1 MFLLLSGEGAS
12 DIGTQTDEIG
22 PMTKFVDNWIERRI
36 NYSFVEL
43 GQEHYTIISEA
54 QIVVVAKDMK
64 PRSRKGK
71 KQLIETRFFYNNARA
86 LAKIAKL
93 EGSRRGVQ
101 VIPILFRDADDPSP
115 NGEWANKRKSMLDG
129 FEIEEVVNGV
139 PMIPKP
145 TSEAWILCAL
155 RENYQNCEK
164 LENEKSSPDSKNL
177 LKDQLEQH
185 LGEQGTRSILN
196 DKIDCGELDI
206 NKIVDMPS
214 LNVFKERLDEVLDNL
229 GVQRVQY
236 R

>member
-36 NYSFVEL
+36 NYSFVES
-43 GQEHYTIISEA
+43 GHYTIISET
-54 QIVVVAKDMK
+54 QIGIVAKAMK
-64 PRSRKGK
+64 SRSSKGK
-71 KQLIETRFFYNNARA
+71 KQLSETRYFYKNARA
-86 LAKIAKL
+86 LAQIAKL
-93 EGSRRGVQ
+93 ESSRRGVQ
-101 VIPILFRDADDPSP
+101 VIPILFRDADKPSH
-115 NGEWANKRKSMLDG
+115 NGEWANKRQSMLDG
-129 FEIEEVVNGV
+129 FEIEEVINGV

-145 TSEAWILCAL
+145 TSEAWVLCAL

-164 LENEKSSPDSKNL
+164 LENEKSSPDSKNP

-214 LNVFKERLDEVLDNL
+214 LNVFKERLDEVLDNI

>member
-12 DIGTQTDEIG
+12 DIGTQNDEIG
-22 PMTKFVDNWIERRI
+22 PMTKFVDSWIERRS
-36 NYSFVEL
+36 NYSLVEL
-43 GQEHYTIISEA
+43 GHYTIIPEA
-54 QIVVVAKDMK
+54 RLVDIWNE
-64 PRSRKGK
+64 SRKNRSKTGK
-71 KQLIETRFFYNNARA
+71 KNQRETRYFYNNARA
-86 LAKIAKL
+86 LALIAKL
-93 EGSRRGVQ
+93 ESSKRGVE

-115 NGEWANKRKSMLDG
+115 NGEWANKRKSMLNG

-145 TSEAWILCAL
+145 TSEAWVLCAL

-164 LENEKSSPDSKNL
+164 LENEKSSPDSKNP

-185 LGEQGTRSILN
+185 LGEPGTRSILN
-196 DKIDCGELDI
+196 DKIDYGELDI

-214 LNVFKERLDEVLDNL
+214 FNAFKERLDEVLDNL

>member
-1 MFLLLSGEGAS
+1 
-12 DIGTQTDEIG
+12 
-22 PMTKFVDNWIERRI
+22 
-36 NYSFVEL
+36 
-43 GQEHYTIISEA
+43 
-54 QIVVVAKDMK
+54 
-64 PRSRKGK
+64 
-71 KQLIETRFFYNNARA
+71 
-86 LAKIAKL
+86 
-93 EGSRRGVQ
+93 
-101 VIPILFRDADDPSP
+101 
-115 NGEWANKRKSMLDG
+115 MLDG

-155 RENYQNCEK
+155 RENYQNCEN
-164 LENEKSSPDSKNL
+164 LENEKSSPDSKNP

-185 LGEQGTRSILN
+185 RGEQGTRSILN